1 MKKKYFK
8 GWMDVYGFTF
18 RHVTS
23 GLGFRMVTFGVAL
36 LIIGAFIIGNIIN
49 AKPDEVKK
57 MTPIEMV
64 YVLDESGLPSTD
76 YHAVLLQNKVDS
88 FTEINFI
95 NVSDKS
101 KEDVIKDAKA
111 NSDKTLAVVITQ
123 KVSDYQMEAF
133 IPEGSII
140 SNADAETLLASMAT
154 CFNSNKLMQAGL
166 TSEQLTKVLTPVVT
180 TFAKIGEDT
189 NAATYLIKIFA
200 PMIFGLI
207 LYFMLLTHG
216 QTISKEVSTE
226 KTSKLMETLLT
237 SVHPYALITGK
248 VLAISSMAILQF
260 ITWIVSIF
268 AGLYGGYAVAHAI
281 YPEYQNSAIQIINF
295 LKDNIGETA
304 LSLPAVLIAIVIFCF
319 GFLFYCVLAGL
330 AGCMVTKPEEVASTQ
345 GVFVFPI
352 LISWMVCYFAPALGK
367 EGILQVARYVPF
379 TIPFCVPV
387 DLITGTVPLL
397 QGVISCVIV
406 AAFSLLV
413 IIYSAK
419 IYKGLVLYNGQ
430 KITLKTLG
438 KVLKG
443 HQ

>member
-1 MKKKYFK
+1 MNKKYFK

-18 RHVTS
+18 RNATN
-23 GLGFRMVTFGVAL
+23 GKGFKLVTFGVAI

-49 AKPDEVKK
+49 AKPAEAEKK
-57 MTPIEMV
+57 SQIETV

-76 YHAVLLQNKVDS
+76 YHEILLQNNDES
-88 FTEINFI
+88 FLEINFI
-95 NVSDKS
+95 YVSNKTR
-101 KEDVIKDAKA
+101 EEIVKDAKA
-111 NSDKTLAVVITQ
+111 NSDKTVAVVIEPNG
-123 KVSDYQMEAF
+123 SDYTIEAL
-133 IPEGSII
+133 IPEGSSI
-140 SNADAETLLASMAT
+140 STKNTENLLTSMMT
-154 CFNSNKLMQAGL
+154 CFDSNKLMQAGL
-166 TSEQLTKVLTPVVT
+166 TNEQLTKVLMPVVT
-180 TFAKIGEDT
+180 SVGNIGEDT
-189 NAATYLIKIFA
+189 NIATYLIKMLA
-200 PMIFGLI
+200 PMIFGLMM
-207 LYFMLLTHG
+207 YFMLIFHG

-260 ITWIVSIF
+260 LTWIVAIF
-268 AGLYGGYAVAHAI
+268 AGLYGGNAVAHAI
-281 YPEYQNSAIQIINF
+281 YPEYQSSVIQIIDF
-295 LKDNIGETA
+295 LKDNIGESA
-304 LSLPAVLIAIVIFCF
+304 FSLPAVVLAIIIFCI

-352 LISWMVCYFAPALGK
+352 LISWLVCYMASMMGH
-367 EGILQVARYVPF
+367 EGILNVARYVPF

-387 DLITGTVPLL
+387 DLITGNVSIL
-397 QGVISCVIV
+397 QGVISCVIA
-406 AAFSLLV
+406 AAFSLIV

-443 HQ
+443 Q